1 MNKIISIS
9 REFGSGGHEIGEKLA
24 KKLYVPFYDRSLS
37 EVAASNIGIDIS
49 KIEELDEK
57 AANSLMY
64 SLVMGN
70 SFLSSMNSTNMT
82 AQDRMFAEQSRLIE
96 EYAQKGPCVIVGR
109 CSDYVLRDNPNC
121 VHIFICASIK
131 KRTQRIMQKMSIN
144 ETNATA
150 LVKKTDKAR
159 AAYYQHYT
167 SKKWGLPTSYDICIN
182 TDSIGFNG
190 AIDLLVKTFAE

>member
-37 EVAASNIGIDIS
+37 EVAASNIGIDVS
-49 KIEELDEK
+49 KIGELDERV
-57 AANSLMY
+57 ANSFMY
-64 SLVMGN
+64 SLVMGSN
-70 SFLSSMNSTNMT
+70 FMGNVTNMT

-121 VHIFICASIK
+121 IHIFICSSLNQ
-131 KRTQRIMQKMSIN
+131 RTKRIMEKMSLN
-144 ETNATA
+144 ESNAITII
-150 LVKKTDKAR
+150 KKTDKLR
-159 AAYYQHYT
+159 ATYYQHYT
-167 SKKWGLPTSYDICIN
+167 GKKWGAPVSYDICIN
-182 TDSIGFNG
+182 TDSIGISG
-190 AIDLLVKTFAE
+190 AVDTIIKVIS